1 MSSSLRLYNTQTH
14 RKEVVTQR
22 EGTPGITMY
31 VCGPTVY
38 DTPHIGNA
46 RPVIVFDVLNRLL
59 RNDFPAV
66 VYARNYTDVD
76 DKIIAR
82 SRERGITIAE
92 LCATTI
98 VPYETVMGALNVSEP
113 TLKPRDTEHNGGQ
126 IKIINRPLEERKSG
140 VDGKGGA
147 V

>member
-22 EGTPGITMY
+22 EGTTGITMY

-38 DTPHIGNA
+38 DTPHIGYA

-66 VYARNYTDVD
+66 VYARTYTDVD
-76 DKIIAR
+76 DTIIAR
-82 SRERGITIAE
+82 TRERGIAIAA
-92 LCATTI
+92 LCETTLLTY
-98 VPYETVMGALNVSEP
+98 VTYL
-113 TLKPRDTEHNGGQ
+113 D
-126 IKIINRPLEERKSG
+126 RKS
-140 VDGKGGA
+140 VL
-147 V
+147 

>member
-1 MSSSLRLYNTQTH
+1 MASSLRLYNTQPH

-31 VCGPTVY
+31 VCGPTLY

-66 VYARNYTDVD
+66 VYARHYTDVD
-76 DKIIAR
+76 DTITAPTR
-82 SRERGITIAE
+82 YRGLPIPE
-92 LCATTI
+92 LSTPTKP
-98 VPYETVMGALNVSEP
+98 PYHTALGP
-113 TLKPRDTEHNGGQ
+113 P
-126 IKIINRPLEERKSG
+126 
-140 VDGKGGA
+140 
-147 V
+147 

>member
-76 DKIIAR
+76 EQIIER
-82 SRERGITIAE
+82 SRDRGIHMAE
-92 LCATTI
+92 TGRASVTERRGPHVLVSVCA
-98 VPYETVMGALNVSEP
+98 VNL
-113 TLKPRDTEHNGGQ
+113 
-126 IKIINRPLEERKSG
+126 
-140 VDGKGGA
+140 
-147 V
+147 